1 MQSNKSALLLLAS
14 VEMEETKTTYTRKIH
29 QWKFWKQQQRNMNN
43 KRRKEILSYT
53 LLEEY
58 RNISL

>member
-1 MQSNKSALLLLAS
+1 
-14 VEMEETKTTYTRKIH
+14 MEILE
-29 QWKFWKQQQRNMNN
+29 QQQRNMNN